1 MITLVAFRHEDEM
14 DTSYLK
20 ELPRNVRYGDRSFP
34 TPAAYHSAVSD
45 QIQDDDLIDAARHF
59 AEAQRDWHV
68 RGQNGCQFA
77 RLVAKDAEVTGWEY
91 AVCELAP
98 GQIWSEQA
106 VELNTHVQ
114 DAITRPE
121 TQVLSLL
128 FPEVTDVR
136 DAVRIIRLLT
146 EHGAFWL
153 ERDEMTDDGQALYLR
168 YPVEED
174 IQAWIM
180 AFAPFDFLPNTRR
193 GPFFELAIRVKQKP
207 EWLFHRLNQDRNLAH
222 LADVPLQMSD
232 RYWNDRFGSTLRR
245 TRRILGGE
253 PDQVSAAKATLVV
266 PPQLLEA

>member
-1 MITLVAFRHEDEM
+1 MISLVAFRHEDEM

-20 ELPRNVRYGDRSFP
+20 GLPRTEQFGDRKFP
-34 TPAAYHSAVSD
+34 SPAAYHEAVAAETSDSD
-45 QIQDDDLIDAARHF
+45 QSERARHY

-77 RLVAKDAEVTGWEY
+77 RLVAKDAEVVGWDY
-91 AVCELAP
+91 AVFDGTPSQVTPDVVAKLDD
-98 GQIWSEQA
+98 QVVDA
-106 VELNTHVQ
+106 VK
-114 DAITRPE
+114 RPE
-121 TQVLSLL
+121 TQVLSFLM
-128 FPEVTDVR
+128 PAVTDAR
-136 DAVRIIRLLT
+136 DAVQIMRRLT
-146 EHGAFWL
+146 ECSAFWL
-153 ERDEMTDDGQALYLR
+153 ERDEMTGDGQMLYLR

-174 IQAWIM
+174 IQAWVM

-207 EWLFHRLNQDRNLAH
+207 DWLFHKLNQDPELAH

-232 RYWNDRFGSTLRR
+232 RYWEDRFNSTVSR

-266 PPQLLEA
+266 PADRLVG

>member
-1 MITLVAFRHEDEM
+1 MINLIAFRHEGEV

-20 ELPRNVRYGDRSFP
+20 VLARTEKFGDRSFP
-34 TPAAYHSAVSD
+34 SSDTYRAAVAAETTNSD
-45 QIQDDDLIDAARHF
+45 SPEKARHY

-77 RLVAKDAEVTGWEY
+77 RLVAKDAEAVGWDY
-91 AVCELAP
+91 AVYGGSL
-98 GQIWSEQA
+98 EQFTPEIA
-106 VELNTHVQ
+106 AKLNDQVM
-114 DAITRPE
+114 DATKRPE
-121 TQVLSLL
+121 TQVLSFLM
-128 FPEVTDVR
+128 PEITDAR
-136 DAVRIIRLLT
+136 DAVQIMRLLT
-146 EHGAFWL
+146 EYGSFWL
-153 ERDEMTDDGQALYLR
+153 ERDEMTDDGLALYLR
-168 YPVEED
+168 YPVEGD

-222 LADVPLQMSD
+222 LADVPLRMSD
-232 RYWNDRFGSTLRR
+232 RHWEDRFNSTLSR

-266 PPQLLEA
+266 PANRLD